1 MDLYIQAQCLFLLKE
16 YHRSSYVIKSHGL
29 EKTHILCYN
38 LLLECLYE
46 AKEYN
51 EAVNLIHSIDLDM
64 MGTSAFSSSNSRNDS
79 MLEEEKNVSFLLLS

>member
-16 YHRSSYVIKSHGL
+16 YHRSSFLITSYGL

-64 MGTSAFSSSNSRNDS
+64 MGTSAFSSNSRNDS